1 MNDYSQDKKSLMCE
15 HFKDALNFDA
25 IRKRIEIDKDQ
36 YAKRGKD
43 WAEYIG
49 ILPTAISNFHR
60 RKNPR
65 NPSFEYILA
74 VAYKT
79 KKPIEWYLY
88 GTTEEDEKPSDIK
101 QTDVVIQE
109 ESKPW
114 GTKWTD
120 EDIIYCTQLKRIFDS
135 KHPVIVPMI
144 ISNLAAFEHIV
155 NEEEKKDRKVKNLE
169 KRIESLEKLNKNDC
183 KKNDFSQT
191 GAHTIDD
198 ELDKVMEQ

>member
-1 MNDYSQDKKSLMCE
+1 MCE
-15 HFKDALNFDA
+15 YFKDALNYNE

-60 RKNPR
+60 KKNPR

-88 GTTEEDEKPSDIK
+88 GTQEEGKPSDIK
-101 QTDVVIQE
+101 QTDLVVQE
-109 ESKPW
+109 EFKLW
-114 GTKWTD
+114 GTQLTD

-183 KKNDFSQT
+183 KKNPTSQT
-191 GAHTIDD
+191 DADTIDD
-198 ELDKVMEQ
+198 DLAKIMEQ